1 MFIFCLPARREL
13 LLTDVATAQH
23 TVNQNQAGVDGFMQ
37 MPPYDTDDIDPVP
50 SDISTSDMMIMQSSF
65 ECKFRCY
72 DLHVRFFNPLDL
84 QAKAIIDREKNK
96 HNFFLHKT
104 YTYKVYPMLGD

>member
-72 DLHVRFFNPLDL
+72 
-84 QAKAIIDREKNK
+84 
-96 HNFFLHKT
+96 NFACQVF
-104 YTYKVYPMLGD
+104 